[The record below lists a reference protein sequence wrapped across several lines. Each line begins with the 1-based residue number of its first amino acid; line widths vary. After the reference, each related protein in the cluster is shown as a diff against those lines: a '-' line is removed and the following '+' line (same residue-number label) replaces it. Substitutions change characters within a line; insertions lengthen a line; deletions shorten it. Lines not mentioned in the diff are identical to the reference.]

1 MPINQRAAR
10 RRSIAA
16 AVGAAVLVCHV
27 ASAAAQEP
35 APDPNSPENAPS
47 VLTADTISNN
57 ATTGVLT
64 ATGHVEISTGRRRL
78 LADEVRYD
86 RRSGKMFAKGNVV
99 MIEPSG
105 DAMFGDEV
113 EVTEDLKEGFVQ
125 AVGMLLE
132 DDSRIAANTATRRD
146 GNVVEFDRAVYSPC
160 PLCAEGEG
168 GPLWQI
174 KARTVVLDE
183 QAETVTYRDARLEM
197 FGLPIAYTPWFR
209 HPAPGVTRQSGFLT
223 PTFGST
229 SELGLV
235 AQVPYY
241 YVIDQSSDATIAPI
255 FTQNGGTVLAGEYR
269 RLHNNGY
276 TQLAGAGTYAVRDE
290 SDVDSEQGKGF
301 RGYFRGFGGY
311 GVSDH
316 SQAGFDLYLSSD
328 NTFLDRYQIGED
340 DVLRNRVFLE
350 GFENRNFWSLNG
362 YYFQGLRPFDDQDT
376 IPIALPLGETRIV
389 SERMRWGSFF
399 TADSNVLALS
409 RSQGLDTRRLSNSV
423 GWTLPYVGSIGD
435 VYRLNVSV
443 RGDVYNTEGDPETFT
458 SEGGENTI
466 GRVLPRITADWSW
479 PLADLSGRWV
489 HEVEPMVSVNLAPT
503 FGNTRKIPNEDSSD
517 FEFDETN
524 LFEPNRFPGIDRV
537 DTGARVAYGLRF
549 SSLGPRA
556 TEFTGIIG
564 QSYSFAENSFLP
576 PESGVQDNLSDYVGA
591 FYVRPSPLLDLS
603 YRFRL
608 GRSDLK
614 FRRSDALASF
624 GPSFL
629 RFNIGYINLS
639 REPEAFDGDSD
650 DPNFSDPDGFDS
662 REEITA
668 GVRIKLTDSIAIGGQ
683 TRRDLSADE
692 TIANQAGL
700 IYTHPCLI
708 LAVGFEQRFTPDAE
722 LGDETAF
729 LFRIAFKNLA
739 DFETGGSLFGSESD
753 TGGS

>member
-1 MPINQRAAR
+1 MPINHKAAR
-10 RRSIAA
+10 RGSIAA
-16 AVGAAVLVCHV
+16 AAGVAFLLWRVAV
-27 ASAAAQEP
+27 AEAQDA
-35 APDPNSPENAPS
+35 APDPNSPENVPS
-47 VLTADTISNN
+47 VLTADTVTNN
-57 ATTGVLT
+57 SATGVTT
-64 ATGHVEISTGRRRL
+64 ATGNVEISTGRRRL

-86 RRSGKMFAKGNVV
+86 KRSRKMFAKGNVIL
-99 MIEPSG
+99 IEPSG

-113 EVTEDLKEGFVQ
+113 EVTDDLREGFVQ

-132 DDSRIAANTATRRD
+132 DDSRIAANTATRTG
-146 GNVVEFDRAVYSPC
+146 GNKVEFDRAVYSPC
-160 PLCAEGEG
+160 PLCEEGKG
-168 GPLWQI
+168 GPLWEI
-174 KARTVVLDE
+174 KARRVILDE
-183 QAETVTYRDARLEM
+183 EAETVTYNDARLEM
-197 FGLPIAYTPWFR
+197 FGVPIAYTPWFR
-209 HPAPGVTRQSGFLT
+209 HPAPGVARQSGFLT

-235 AQVPYY
+235 AQIPYY

-255 FTQNGGTVLAGEYR
+255 FTQNGGTVIAAEYR
-269 RLHNNGY
+269 RMLSRGY
-276 TQLAGAGTYAVRDE
+276 MQLAGAGTYAVRDE
-290 SDVDSEQGKGF
+290 SDAESEQGKGF
-301 RGYFRGFGGY
+301 RGYFRGFGGF
-311 GVSDH
+311 GVTDH

-328 NTFLDRYQIGED
+328 NTFLDRYQIAD
-340 DVLRNRVFLE
+340 DSVLRNRVFLE
-350 GFENRNFWSLNG
+350 GFERRNFWSVNG

-376 IPIALPLGETRIV
+376 IPIALPLAESRLV
-389 SERMRWGSFF
+389 SERMRWGSYF
-399 TADSNVLALS
+399 TADSNILALS
-409 RSQGLDTRRLSNSV
+409 RNEGLDTRRISNSV
-423 GWTLPYVGSIGD
+423 GWTLPYVGAIGD
-435 VYRLNVSV
+435 VYRLNVSL
-443 RGDVYNTEGDPETFT
+443 RGDIYNTEGDPETFS
-458 SEGGENTI
+458 SEGGNNTI
-466 GRVLPRITADWSW
+466 ARVLPKVTADWSW
-479 PLADLSGRWV
+479 PLADMQGSWV
-489 HEVEPMVSVNLAPT
+489 HEVEPMVSVNIAPT
-503 FGNTRKIPNEDSSD
+503 YGNTRQIPNEDSSD

-524 LFEPNRFPGIDRV
+524 LFEADRFAGLDRI

-556 TEFTGIIG
+556 TEISGIFG
-564 QSYSFAENSFLP
+564 QSYSLVENSFLP

-608 GRSDLK
+608 GKSDFK

-639 REPEAFDGDSD
+639 REPEAFDGDSN
-650 DPNFSDPDGFDS
+650 DPQFSDPDGFDS

-668 GVRIKLTDSIAIGGQ
+668 GVRIKLTEQIAIGGQ
-683 TRRDLSADE
+683 TRRDLSAGE

-739 DFETGGSLFGSESD
+739 DFETGGSLFGSEAENGDS
-753 TGGS
+753 

>member
-1 MPINQRAAR
+1 MTT
-10 RRSIAA
+10 
-16 AVGAAVLVCHV
+16 V
-27 ASAAAQEP
+27 AAQEP

-47 VLTADTISNN
+47 VLTADTVTNN
-57 ATTGVLT
+57 STTGVTT
-64 ATGHVEISTGRRRL
+64 ATGNVEISTGRRRL

-86 RRSGKMFAKGNVV
+86 RRSGKMYAQGNVIL
-99 MIEPSG
+99 IEPSG
-105 DAMFGDEV
+105 DALFGDRV
-113 EVTEDLKEGFVQ
+113 EVTEDLKEGFVE

-132 DDSRIAANTATRRD
+132 DDSRIAANTATRRN
-146 GNVVEFDRAVYSPC
+146 GNVVEFERAVYSPC
-160 PLCAEGEG
+160 PVCAEDKS
-168 GPLWQI
+168 GPLWEI
-174 KARTVVLDE
+174 KARHVVLDE
-183 QAETVTYRDARLEM
+183 EAQTLTYRDARLEM

-235 AQVPYY
+235 AQIPYY

-255 FTQNGGTVLAGEYR
+255 FTQKGGTVLAGEYR
-269 RLHNNGY
+269 RLGNNGY

-290 SDVDSEQGKGF
+290 SDVDSEQGHGF

-311 GVSDH
+311 GVTDH
-316 SQAGFDLYLSSD
+316 TQGGFDVYLSSD
-328 NTFLDRYQIGED
+328 NTFLDRYQVD
-340 DVLRNRVFLE
+340 DADVLRSRVFLE
-350 GFENRNFWSLNG
+350 GFDRRDFWSLNG

-376 IPIALPLGETRIV
+376 IPVALPLAETRLV
-389 SERMRWGSFF
+389 SDRMRWGSYF
-399 TADSNVLALS
+399 TADSNVLALT
-409 RSQGLDTRRLSNSV
+409 RSQGLDTRRISNSV
-423 GWTLPYVGSIGD
+423 GWTLPHVGPIGD
-435 VYRLNVSV
+435 VYRLNVSL
-443 RGDVYNTEGDPETFT
+443 RGDVYNTEGNPETFS
-458 SEGGENTI
+458 SEGGDQTNA
-466 GRVLPRITADWSW
+466 RVLPRISADWSW
-479 PLADLSGRWV
+479 PLADLEGQWV
-489 HEVEPMVSVNLAPT
+489 HEVEPMVSVQVAPT

-524 LFEPNRFPGIDRV
+524 LFESDRFPGLDRI
-537 DTGARVAYGLRF
+537 DTGSRVAYGLRF

-556 TEFTGIIG
+556 TEFTGTFG
-564 QSYSFAENSFLP
+564 QSYGFTENSFVP

-608 GRSDLK
+608 GKDDLK

-629 RFNIGYINLS
+629 RFNIGYVNLS
-639 REPEAFDGDSD
+639 REPEAFDEDNQSSSN
-650 DPNFSDPDGFDS
+650 PTGFQS

-668 GVRIKLTDSIAIGGQ
+668 GVRIRLTDQISIGGQ
-683 TRRDLSADE
+683 TRRDLSANE

-708 LAVGFEQRFTPDAE
+708 LALGFEQRFTPDAE

-739 DFETGGSLFGSESD
+739 DFETGGSLFGSQSD
-753 TGGS
+753 GGS

>member
-1 MPINQRAAR
+1 MPIRQTAAR
-10 RRSIAA
+10 RGRIAA
-16 AVGAAVLVCHV
+16 ALGAALLLSPV
-27 ASAAAQEP
+27 APGYAQEAP
-35 APDPNSPENAPS
+35 PDPNAPDQAPS
-47 VLTADTISNN
+47 VLTADTVTNN
-57 ATTGVLT
+57 SETGVTT
-64 ATGHVEISTGRRRL
+64 AVGSVEITTGRRRL

-99 MIEPSG
+99 LIEPDG
-105 DAMFGDEV
+105 NALFGEEV

-132 DDSRIAANTATRRD
+132 DDSRIAANTATRRN
-146 GNVVEFDRAVYSPC
+146 GNEIEFDRAVYSPC
-160 PLCAEGEG
+160 PLCEEGKG
-168 GPLWQI
+168 GPLWEI
-174 KARTVVLDE
+174 KARRVVLDE
-183 QAETVTYRDARLEM
+183 TAQTVTYNDARLEM
-197 FGLPIAYTPWFR
+197 FGVPIAYTPWFR
-209 HPAPGVTRQSGFLT
+209 HPAPGVARQSGFLT

-229 SELGLV
+229 SELGLL

-269 RLHNNGY
+269 RLHRNGY
-276 TQLAGAGTYAVRDE
+276 TQLAGAATYAIRDE

-316 SQAGFDLYLSSD
+316 SQAGFDVYLSSD
-328 NTFLDRYQIGED
+328 NTFLDRYQID
-340 DVLRNRVFLE
+340 DADVLRSRVFLE
-350 GFENRNFWSLNG
+350 GFEQRNFWSLNG
-362 YYFQGLRPFDDQDT
+362 YYFQGLGPSYDQDT
-376 IPIALPLGETRIV
+376 IPIALPLAETRLV
-389 SERMRWGSFF
+389 SEPLRWGSYV
-399 TADSNVLALS
+399 TTESNILALS
-409 RSQGLDTRRLSNSV
+409 RNRGLDTRRISNSV
-423 GWTLPYVGSIGD
+423 GWTLPYLGPIGD

-443 RGDVYNTEGDPETFT
+443 RGDVYNTEGDPETFSSDGGNAT
-458 SEGGENTI
+458 EGRI
-466 GRVLPRITADWSW
+466 LPQITGDWSW
-479 PLADLSGRWV
+479 PLAELSGRWV
-489 HEVEPMVSVNLAPT
+489 HEVEPMVSVKLAPT

-524 LFEPNRFPGIDRV
+524 LFEADRFPGLDRI

-556 TEFTGIIG
+556 TELSGIFG
-564 QSYSFAENSFLP
+564 QSYSFTENSFIP

-591 FYVRPSPLLDLS
+591 FYVRPSALLDLS

-608 GRSDLK
+608 GKSDLK

-629 RFNIGYINLS
+629 RFNLGYINLS
-639 REPEAFDGDSD
+639 REPEAFDGDSN
-650 DPNFSDPDGFDS
+650 DPQFSDPDGFDS
-662 REEITA
+662 RQEITA

-683 TRRDLSADE
+683 TRRDLSANE

-708 LAVGFEQRFTPDAE
+708 LALGFEQRFTPDAE

-739 DFETGGSLFGSESD
+739 DFETGGALFGSESGS
-753 TGGS
+753 GGS